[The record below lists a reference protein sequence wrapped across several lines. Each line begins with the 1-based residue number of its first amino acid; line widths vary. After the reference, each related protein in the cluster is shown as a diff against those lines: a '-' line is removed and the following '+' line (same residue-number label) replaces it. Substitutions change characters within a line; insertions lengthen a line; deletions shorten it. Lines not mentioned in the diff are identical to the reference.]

1 MASLTAVHFA
11 DGFDGPDTVALGL
24 EAPELS
30 TVVGGGLL
38 ASAIV
43 HSPAPAGVRLPAAA
57 LVALVAAAL
66 GWARPQGRSLL
77 RWGWLAARWAAAPR
91 SGPGWLAASAG
102 EDGGATEARDE
113 GEAGESEPAWARW
126 LRHAVPGG
134 AEPPA
139 VGVEDGAEPA
149 VEIEAEAAA
158 PQAGPASPPPPRRR
172 RRPAP
177 ATVPAVD
184 DDGAT
189 VEVRRPPIVLL
200 PESAAAEDTADED
213 DDQAGSAATT
223 IVPLCR
229 PTARAAELEV
239 AEALADAAPARA
251 GDGLAPVFVGATR
264 RITFFSLNGGAGRTT
279 LATELACLLAAR
291 GRHRPAPDLAPR
303 PLRVALLDLDLRSAT
318 VAVRLGI
325 PQPTLWDYLLSG
337 DQGPGSLDRH
347 MVTHPSGAR
356 ALLGPPKPLTQ
367 GAVVEPARIAEI
379 VHRLECDGT
388 HFLVFDVGADLGAVT
403 TWVLSAVHDIYVVLT
418 PTASG
423 VQDAYRST
431 EALRRLGLGSKLR
444 YVVNRAR
451 TGVDLDE
458 VMGDLG
464 GRIAATIPFDP
475 RIEEAENSHRIAAL
489 EGGGPAAEA
498 LFRLAAQV
506 YPALAAPTAR
516 RRLWPFARRRV
527 G

>member
-30 TVVGGGLL
+30 VVVCGGLL
-38 ASAIV
+38 ASAIA
-43 HSPAPAGVRLPAAA
+43 HSPVAAGIRLPAAA
-57 LVALVAAAL
+57 LVALIAAAL
-66 GWARPQGRSLL
+66 GWVRPQGRSSL
-77 RWGWLAARWAAAPR
+77 RWGWLAARF
-91 SGPGWLAASAG
+91 AASPRAG
-102 EDGGATEARDE
+102 AGVHAATAGDGAGGG
-113 GEAGESEPAWARW
+113 GETPAEPEPAWARW
-126 LRHAVPGG
+126 LREDAPGV
-134 AEPPA
+134 A
-139 VGVEDGAEPA
+139 D
-149 VEIEAEAAA
+149 EAAA
-158 PQAGPASPPPPRRR
+158 EVAPVPTEPAPRPARARRPRRR
-172 RRPAP
+172 A
-177 ATVPAVD
+177 ATVA

-189 VEVRRPPIVLL
+189 VEVDRPPIVLL
-200 PESAAAEDTADED
+200 PEPSEEGEDGEDED
-213 DDQAGSAATT
+213 PDEDGDEPAT
-223 IVPLCR
+223 IVPLSR
-229 PTARAAELEV
+229 PSDRPAKVEV
-239 AEALADAAPARA
+239 AEALAEVPPCDA
-251 GDGLAPVFVGATR
+251 GVAPVFVGATR

-291 GRHRPAPDLAPR
+291 GRHRPTPDAPPR

-356 ALLGPPKPLTQ
+356 ALLGPPKPLGQ
-367 GAVVEPARIAEI
+367 GAVVEPARVAEI
-379 VHRLECDGT
+379 VHRLECDGI

-403 TWVLSAVHDIYVVLT
+403 TWVLSAAHDIYVVLT

-431 EALRRLGLGSKLR
+431 EALRRLGLGAKLR

-451 TGVDLDE
+451 PGVDLDE

-475 RIEEAENSHRIAAL
+475 RIEEAENAHRIAAL
-489 EGGGPAAEA
+489 EGGGPAAA
-498 LFRLAAQV
+498 AIAGLAGQV
-506 YPALAAPTAR
+506 YPALGAPVAR
-516 RRLWPFARRRV
+516 RRLWPFGRRHA

>member
-30 TVVGGGLL
+30 VVVCGGLL
-38 ASAIV
+38 ASAIA
-43 HSPAPAGVRLPAAA
+43 HSPVAAGIRLPAAA
-57 LVALVAAAL
+57 LVAALAAAL
-66 GWARPQGRSLL
+66 GWVRPRGRSLL
-77 RWGWLAARWAAAPR
+77 RWGWLVARFAATPR
-91 SGPGWLAASAG
+91 TGAGVLAATSEEG
-102 EDGGATEARDE
+102 DGGA
-113 GEAGESEPAWARW
+113 GEATAEPEPAWARW
-126 LRHAVPGG
+126 LREEAPGRDEVADTAAV
-134 AEPPA
+134 
-139 VGVEDGAEPA
+139 
-149 VEIEAEAAA
+149 EAEAARERPA
-158 PQAGPASPPPPRRR
+158 PAAAPRRR
-172 RRPAP
+172 RRAAP
-177 ATVPAVD
+177 LA
-184 DDGAT
+184 DDGET
-189 VEVRRPPIVLL
+189 VEVDRPPIVLL
-200 PESAAAEDTADED
+200 PEPPEEGDED
-213 DDQAGSAATT
+213 DGAAEEAEDDDGGEPAT
-223 IVPLCR
+223 IVAFSRRSAR
-229 PTARAAELEV
+229 PPEPEV
-239 AEALADAAPARA
+239 AEALVEAPPSTADV
-251 GDGLAPVFVGATR
+251 APVFVGATR

-291 GRHRPAPDLAPR
+291 GRHRPTPDAPAR

-337 DQGPGSLDRH
+337 EQGPGSLDRH

-356 ALLGPPKPLTQ
+356 ALLGPPKPLGQ
-367 GAVVEPARIAEI
+367 GAGVEPARVAEI

-403 TWVLSAVHDIYVVLT
+403 TWVLSAAHDIFVVLT

-451 TGVDLDE
+451 PGIDLDE

-464 GRIAATIPFDP
+464 GHIAATIPFDP
-475 RIEEAENSHRIAAL
+475 RIEEAENAHRIAAL

-498 LFRLAAQV
+498 IAGLAAQV
-506 YPALAAPTAR
+506 YPALAAPAAR
-516 RRLWPFARRRV
+516 RRLWPFGRRRV

>member
-1 MASLTAVHFA
+1 
-11 DGFDGPDTVALGL
+11 
-24 EAPELS
+24 
-30 TVVGGGLL
+30 
-38 ASAIV
+38 
-43 HSPAPAGVRLPAAA
+43 
-57 LVALVAAAL
+57 
-66 GWARPQGRSLL
+66 
-77 RWGWLAARWAAAPR
+77 
-91 SGPGWLAASAG
+91 
-102 EDGGATEARDE
+102 
-113 GEAGESEPAWARW
+113 
-126 LRHAVPGG
+126 
-134 AEPPA
+134 
-139 VGVEDGAEPA
+139 

>member
-1 MASLTAVHFA
+1 MASLNAVHFA

-30 TVVGGGLL
+30 AVVGGGLL
-38 ASAIV
+38 TSAIV

-57 LVALVAAAL
+57 LVALVTAAL
-66 GWARPQGRSLL
+66 GWVRPQGRSLL
-77 RWGWLAARWAAAPR
+77 RWGWLAARFAAAPR
-91 SGPGWLAASAG
+91 SGAGWLAASGGDQVDEGA
-102 EDGGATEARDE
+102 EDGATAEP
-113 GEAGESEPAWARW
+113 EPAWARW
-126 LRHAVPGG
+126 LRHTVPGRDR
-134 AEPPA
+134 EPA
-139 VGVEDGAEPA
+139 SAADGVEEPEVVAEAPAAAPA
-149 VEIEAEAAA
+149 VEPAA
-158 PQAGPASPPPPRRR
+158 PAPRRR
-172 RRPAP
+172 RRPAAAASRP
-177 ATVPAVD
+177 GVD

-200 PESAAAEDTADED
+200 PQTADSGEAAEAEE
-213 DDQAGSAATT
+213 AEPEPAT

-229 PTARAAELEV
+229 PAAPLEV
-239 AEALADAAPARA
+239 AEACPVPPSLQAADA
-251 GDGLAPVFVGATR
+251 LAPVFVGATR

-291 GRHRPAPDLAPR
+291 GRHRPATDASPR

-337 DQGPGSLDRH
+337 DQGPGALDRH
-347 MVTHPSGAR
+347 MVTHGSGAR
-356 ALLGPPKPLTQ
+356 ALLGPPKPLT
-367 GAVVEPARIAEI
+367 GGTAVEPARVAEI

-388 HFLVFDVGADLGAVT
+388 HFILFDVGADLGAVT
-403 TWVLSAVHDIYVVLT
+403 TWVLSAAHDIYVVLT

-451 TGVDLDE
+451 PGIDLDE

-464 GRIAATIPFDP
+464 GRIAASIPFDP
-475 RIEEAENSHRIAAL
+475 RIEEAENGHRIASL
-489 EGGGPAAEA
+489 DGGGPAAEA
-498 LFRLAAQV
+498 LAGLAAQV
-506 YPALAAPTAR
+506 YPALSAPAAR
-516 RRLWPFARRRV
+516 RRLRLFGRRRV

>member
-30 TVVGGGLL
+30 VVVCGGLL
-38 ASAIV
+38 ASAIA
-43 HSPAPAGVRLPAAA
+43 HSPVAAGIRLPAAA
-57 LVALVAAAL
+57 LVAALAAAL
-66 GWARPQGRSLL
+66 GWVRPQGRSLL
-77 RWGWLAARWAAAPR
+77 RWGWLVARFAASPRTGAGVLAATSEVADAAA
-91 SGPGWLAASAG
+91 
-102 EDGGATEARDE
+102 
-113 GEAGESEPAWARW
+113 
-126 LRHAVPGG
+126 V
-134 AEPPA
+134 
-139 VGVEDGAEPA
+139 
-149 VEIEAEAAA
+149 EAEAARERPA
-158 PQAGPASPPPPRRR
+158 PAPAPRRR
-172 RRPAP
+172 RRAAP
-177 ATVPAVD
+177 LA
-184 DDGAT
+184 DDGET
-189 VEVRRPPIVLL
+189 VEVDRPPIVLL
-200 PESAAAEDTADED
+200 PEPPEEGDED
-213 DDQAGSAATT
+213 DGAAEEEEDDDGGEPAT
-223 IVPLCR
+223 IVALSR
-229 PTARAAELEV
+229 PSARPPEPEV
-239 AEALADAAPARA
+239 AEALVEAPPSTADV
-251 GDGLAPVFVGATR
+251 APVFVGATR
-264 RITFFSLNGGAGRTT
+264 RITFFSLNGGSGRTT

-291 GRHRPAPDLAPR
+291 GRHRPTPDAPAR

-337 DQGPGSLDRH
+337 EQGPGSLDRH

-356 ALLGPPKPLTQ
+356 ALLGPPKPLGQ
-367 GAVVEPARIAEI
+367 GAGVEPARVAEI

-403 TWVLSAVHDIYVVLT
+403 TWVLSAAHDIFVVLT

-451 TGVDLDE
+451 PGIDLDE

-464 GRIAATIPFDP
+464 GHIAATIPFDP
-475 RIEEAENSHRIAAL
+475 RIEEAENAHRIAAL

-498 LFRLAAQV
+498 IAGLAAQV
-506 YPALAAPTAR
+506 YPALAAPAAR
-516 RRLWPFARRRV
+516 RRPWPFGRRRV